1 MAREVLVV
9 IETLGRDGGAE
20 RFLAD
25 IIPRLRQFG
34 IACEVIALGPPYDL
48 ADEMEAGGTRVLR
61 VGAWHRWFLPQS
73 LLQIL
78 RLTRGKRYDVVWS
91 HLYFGNLHGALLR
104 VLWPAT
110 RLVTILHST
119 GYGLRPPR
127 SVWQRFRMRLE
138 QFCGRFLFDRIVA
151 MSEATADDYRKHLG
165 WKDIR
170 LIPHAIPLE
179 DMPPRPT
186 PGERRELRAG
196 MGLSDGDFCF
206 ISIARLD
213 PQKGLPVLIA
223 AFAKLAGESL
233 RPSCLIVGA
242 GGLERALLKQ
252 IEDAGLTRQVRLI
265 APMPHDKLMRLLQSC
280 EAFVL
285 PSLYEPQGIAAGE
298 AMGLGLPC
306 ILSDVEGLRIWSGT
320 EREALLVEPG
330 DSGAL
335 AAALRRVHDDPAL
348 RRRLSAA
355 GPARIRRSF
364 GAAENA
370 ARWAETISRA

>member
-25 IIPRLRQFG
+25 IIPRLREYG
-34 IACEVIALGPPYDL
+34 IACDVVALGPPYDL
-48 ADEMEAGGTRVLR
+48 ADEMEAGGTRVLK
-61 VGAWHRWFLPQS
+61 VDAWHRWFLPQS
-73 LLQIL
+73 LLKIL
-78 RLTRGKRYDVVWS
+78 RLTRGKRYGVIWS
-91 HLYFGNLHGALLR
+91 HLFFGNLHGALLR
-104 VLWPAT
+104 VLWPGT

-119 GYGLRPPR
+119 GYGLRPPNGA
-127 SVWQRFRMRLE
+127 WQRFRMRLE

-151 MSEATADDYRKHLG
+151 MSEATADDYRRNLG

-170 LIPHAIPLE
+170 LIPHGVPLE

-186 PGERRELRAG
+186 SAERRELRAG

-223 AFAKLAGESL
+223 AFEKLAGDGL

-252 IEDAGLTRQVRLI
+252 IGDAGLADQVKLV
-265 APMPHDKLMRLLQSC
+265 APLPHDKLMRLLQAC
-280 EAFVL
+280 DAFVL

-330 DSGAL
+330 DSVAL
-335 AAALRRVHDDPAL
+335 SVALRRVHDDPAL

-355 GPARIRRSF
+355 GPERIRSSF
-364 GAAENA
+364 TVAENA
-370 ARWAETISRA
+370 ARWAETLSRV